1 MRLNASHLFYA
12 MIALVSVFLMVSVTG
27 PSDAVIGYAP
37 MATTITNC
45 DPNRLD
51 KPCAASGGDIL
62 VGGEVRVS

>member
-12 MIALVSVFLMVSVTG
+12 MVALVSVFLMVAVTG
-27 PSDAVIGYAP
+27 PSDAAIEYAP
-37 MATTITNC
+37 MATTLTGC

-51 KPCAASGGDIL
+51 LPCTAPRGDML